1 MTRTEISTCFTAGAF
16 SIPKTERKLIS
27 IINAELNTQLYR
39 KMFAEQEQYRQQ
51 LLAMTPEEILRNAYE
66 YTIKEDIILSL
77 EYNDL
82 TDKQCQA
89 LLKSAHPL
97 QDTFDAWEK
106 HEGSHMEEVLSII
119 EERADTAIRED
130 RGKSHREER

>member
-1 MTRTEISTCFTAGAF
+1 MLFLYS
-16 SIPKTERKLIS
+16 KMERKLIS
-27 IINAELNTQLYR
+27 ITNAELNTQLYR

-51 LLAMTPEEILRNAYE
+51 LLEMPPEEILRNAYE

-97 QDTFDAWEK
+97 QDTFNAWEK

>member
-1 MTRTEISTCFTAGAF
+1 M
-16 SIPKTERKLIS
+16 IS
-27 IINAELNTQLYR
+27 ITNAELNTQLYR

-51 LLAMTPEEILRNAYE
+51 LLEMTPEEILRNAYE

-97 QDTFDAWEK
+97 QDAFDAWEK
-106 HEGSHMEEVLSII
+106 REGSHMEEVLSIM
-119 EERADTAIRED
+119 EDRANTAIRED

>member
-1 MTRTEISTCFTAGAF
+1 M
-16 SIPKTERKLIS
+16 IS
-27 IINAELNTQLYR
+27 ITNAEMNTQLYR
-39 KMFAEQEQYRQQ
+39 KMFVEQEQYRQK
-51 LLAMTPEEILRNAYE
+51 LLEMTLEEILRNAYE

-97 QDTFDAWEK
+97 
-106 HEGSHMEEVLSII
+106 
-119 EERADTAIRED
+119 
-130 RGKSHREER
+130 